1 MSKKH
6 QLLIFKALGDHPL
19 TFQIINVISEL
30 YFNGIVSMDRF
41 KTCDSVD
48 FKDIHMSFNNH
59 VMSIISLQ
67 Y

>member
-6 QLLIFKALGDHPL
+6 QLLIFNALGDHPL
-19 TFQIINVISEL
+19 SFQIINAISLL
-30 YFNGIVSMDRF
+30 YFNGIFSMDRF
-41 KTCDSVD
+41 KICESVD
-48 FKDIHMSFNNH
+48 FRDIHMLFNNH